1 MLVTVQYPTNF
12 ELFELAREYS
22 VNRNAFIGLSKYAP
36 LKESFVQRVVWQ
48 QKDILRGYTAPHVMG
63 TDPKVDTR
71 LGAVERE
78 YTPIAWKESDVLGEK
93 EILRAAEIGT
103 IGGVM
108 NLDRE
113 AAQVMQDRMDKTFIS
128 QEIAIWQMFAGRL
141 LINENGVKVDE
152 PFPVQTAQ
160 TTVPW
165 SDHANATIIKDLQA
179 WALLFKGT
187 GAKAAGA
194 TIPIN
199 QKTLNDVLNNKNDDD
214 LWGFRG
220 PSFVSLTYSLDQVN
234 NILTARGLPNFE
246 LYDEG
251 YVDAAEEFQD
261 FISDGH
267 PMIMGKRPAGQTIA
281 SFMTTP
287 SMHRRQDGKFAPGY
301 FSIINANGQPNV
313 GSASIDLETLGADP
327 NPRLKLTGGIYG
339 GPVLWYPRSVIA
351 LDVTHTGA

>member
-1 MLVTVQYPTNF
+1 MLITVQYPTNF

-36 LKESFVQRVVWQ
+36 LKEAFVQRVVWQ
-48 QKDILRGYTAPHVMG
+48 QKDILRGHTAPHVMG
-63 TDPKVDTR
+63 TDPKVDKR

-78 YTPIAWKESDVLGEK
+78 YSPIAWKESDVLGEK

-103 IGGVM
+103 VGSVM

-113 AAQVMQDRMDKTFIS
+113 AAQLMQDRMDKTFIS
-128 QEIAIWQMFAGRL
+128 QEMAIWQMFAGRL

-165 SDHANATIIKDLQA
+165 ADHENATIIKDLEA
-179 WALLFKGT
+179 WSLKFKGK

-199 QKTLNDVLNNKNDDD
+199 RKDLNDVLNNKNDAD

-220 PSFVSLTYSLDQVN
+220 PGFVSLTYSLEQVN

-246 LYDEG
+246 LYEEG
-251 YVDAAEEFQD
+251 AVDDAGDFQY
-261 FISDGH
+261 FIADGH
-267 PMIMGKRPAGQTIA
+267 PVIMGKRPAGQTIA
-281 SFMTTP
+281 NFITTP

-313 GSASIDLETLGADP
+313 GSAQIDLETLGADP
-327 NPRLKLTGGIYG
+327 NPRLKITGGIYG
-339 GPVLWYPRSVIA
+339 GPVLWYPNSVIA
-351 LDVTHTGA
+351 LDVTHTGP